1 MSDDII
7 SHHNALYDVA
17 LYFSQFDYLR
27 MLLAQSTNLCHMS
40 HFAQFYIPYITCTY
54 IYVISCTISSFFAY
68 YSILYFI
75 TLYRLM
81 LYKLLLHHVRLQCG
95 AVVYARDSFTFFN
108 IALYV
113 FTTLYFPIL
122 YYTTSY

>member
-17 LYFSQFDYLR
+17 LYFSHFDYLR

-40 HFAQFYIPYITCTY
+40 HFAQFYIPYITCIY
-54 IYVISCTISSFFAY
+54 ICYIMYYKFLIAY

-122 YYTTSY
+122 